1 MKKRTIGEGLGD
13 RRQARGLTLAEL
25 AGKTGITE
33 ETLASWEA
41 GRAYPDAEGL
51 QKIAEALDLG
61 PGDLLADGREVANQG
76 PSMGETITLACQAL
90 GMSAGVAVAVLGFL
104 QLLDVNQG
112 FILLGLGL
120 AATGV
125 GILRSRR

>member
-13 RRQARGLTLAEL
+13 RRQARGLTLADL

-61 PGDLLADGREVANQG
+61 PGDLLADDREVANQD
-76 PSMGETITLACQAL
+76 PSMGETITLASQAVGL
-90 GMSAGVAVAVLGFL
+90 AMGVAVAVLAVLGR
-104 QLLDVNQG
+104 LDSNQG

-125 GILRSRR
+125 GLLRSRG